1 MPEKENRPEE
11 EGESQEG
18 DEAKMT
24 EETKGWLKMPSSFT
38 EALSTFCSTT
48 TIHGAV
54 RLICTEGNR
63 MKTGLWA
70 AILALTLGAMYWQFG
85 LICRQYLQFPVQI
98 SLSIHSGKIEFPAVT
113 ICTLNPYRY
122 KEVSAN
128 LRELDLLTREALYFL
143 YGYRGPGNGA
153 ATPPTQNRQAAIPRR
168 LGLRLINP
176 EGRHGSPA
184 LEIGPRRGGGGGG
197 EGDAWAHNPPLTR
210 NSSWKIGFE
219 LCNSTGGDCF
229 YNWHSSGVD
238 ALREWYTFHYVNL
251 MARISLD
258 AAPSDE
264 ARMGE
269 FVQDCRFNGFTCR
282 ESFDTSFHHPIYGNC
297 YTFNGINSSTQW
309 ESSQAGKDHGLSL
322 VLRIEQ
328 NDSIPFLSTAAG
340 ARMMVHARG
349 RSPFMEDGGFDI
361 RPGLETSISMR
372 KEVVSRLGQPYSD
385 CTENGSDVKVHNLY
399 KSDYTQQTCVRSC
412 FQLTMVSRCGCAYY
426 YYPLPSG
433 AEYCN
438 YNKHTS
444 WGHCYYRLAKE
455 FTDDVLGCF
464 KICQKP
470 CKQTEYQMTAGYANW
485 PSKNSLSWMN
495 PIFLNQHRSATSNRK
510 ELAKLNLFFRELNY
524 KSMRETPALPVAV
537 MLANLGSQ
545 WSLWLGSS
553 VMSVLEMVELI
564 FDLIT
569 LAVILLW
576 ARSPTLGPP
585 AEDSVHPSDATLH
598 VPPSFL

>member
-1 MPEKENRPEE
+1 MSEMPEKESSPED
-11 EGESQEG
+11 EGESQERG
-18 DEAKMT
+18 EAKTT
-24 EETKGWLKMPSSFT
+24 EETKSWLKMPSSFT

-122 KEVSAN
+122 KE
-128 LRELDLLTREALYFL
+128 
-143 YGYRGPGNGA
+143 
-153 ATPPTQNRQAAIPRR
+153 
-168 LGLRLINP
+168 
-176 EGRHGSPA
+176 
-184 LEIGPRRGGGGGG
+184 
-197 EGDAWAHNPPLTR
+197 
-210 NSSWKIGFE
+210 
-219 LCNSTGGDCF
+219 CNSTGGDCF

-269 FVQDCRFNGFTCR
+269 FVQDCRFNGFACR

-297 YTFNGINSSTQW
+297 YTFNGINSSIQW

-349 RSPFMEDGGFDI
+349 RSPFMEDGGFDV

-438 YNKHTS
+438 YNKHTA

-495 PIFLNQHRSATSNRK
+495 PIFQNQHRSATSNRK

-576 ARSPTLGPP
+576 ARSPNLGSP
-585 AEDSVHPSDATLH
+585 AEESAHPSDATLH

>member
-1 MPEKENRPEE
+1 MPDKESGRGAKEGARLE
-11 EGESQEG
+11 EGEAG
-18 DEAKMT
+18 MT
-24 EETKGWLKMPSSFT
+24 EDTEGWLEMPSSYAET
-38 EALSTFCSTT
+38 LSTFCSMT

-63 MKTGLWA
+63 MKTSLWA
-70 AILALTLGAMYWQFG
+70 AILALTLGAMYWQIG

-98 SLSIHSGKIEFPAVT
+98 SLSIHSGNIQFPTVT
-113 ICTLNPYRY
+113 VCTLNPYRY
-122 KEVSAN
+122 KEVSAD
-128 LRELDLLTREALYFL
+128 LRELDLLTQEALFVL
-143 YGYRGPGNGA
+143 YGYRAPGDEA
-153 ATPPTQNRQAAIPRR
+153 PTPPTQRPRAAIPRR

-176 EGRHGSPA
+176 EGRRGSPA
-184 LEIGPRRGGGGGG
+184 LEIRPRRGRGGG
-197 EGDAWAHNPPLTR
+197 EGDAWAHSPPLAR

-251 MARISLD
+251 MAHISL
-258 AAPSDE
+258 AASPLDE
-264 ARMGE
+264 AKMGE
-269 FVQDCRFNGFTCR
+269 FVQDCRFNGFACR
-282 ESFDTSFHHPIYGNC
+282 ESFDKSFHHPVYGNC
-297 YTFNGINSSTQW
+297 YTFNGINSSSQW
-309 ESSQAGKDHGLSL
+309 ESSKAGKDHGLSL

-328 NDSIPFLSTAAG
+328 NNSIPFLSTAAG
-340 ARMMVHARG
+340 ARMMVHDRG

-361 RPGLETSISMR
+361 RPGLETSVSMR
-372 KEVVSRLGQPYSD
+372 KEVVSRLGGPYSD
-385 CTENGSDVKVHNLY
+385 CTENGSDVRVRNLY

-426 YYPLPSG
+426 YYPLPAG

-438 YNKHTS
+438 YNKHIA
-444 WGHCYYRLAKE
+444 WGHCYYRLAQE

-464 KICQKP
+464 KTCRKP

-485 PSKNSLSWMN
+485 PSKNSMSWMN
-495 PIFLNQHRSATSNRK
+495 PLFQKKNHSTPSNSRK

-524 KSMRETPALPVAV
+524 KSMRETPAMPVAL

-553 VMSVLEMVELI
+553 VMSVLEMVELA
-564 FDLIT
+564 FDLIA
-569 LAVILLW
+569 LAAILLW
-576 ARSPTLGPP
+576 TRPPGPS
-585 AEDSVHPSDATLH
+585 AEDTAHPPDPVPH
-598 VPPSFL
+598 DPPSFL